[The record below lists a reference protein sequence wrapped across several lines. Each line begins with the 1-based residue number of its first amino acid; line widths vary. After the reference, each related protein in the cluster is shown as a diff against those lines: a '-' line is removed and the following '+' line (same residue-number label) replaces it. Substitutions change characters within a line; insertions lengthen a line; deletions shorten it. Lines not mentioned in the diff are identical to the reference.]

1 MIYSTLECLEL
12 RAKEGE
18 LGAKWEGER
27 KKICTEETHIPKE
40 CMCTSHANLQRG
52 PPTIELARP
61 TPFAMRVS
69 PLEKHT
75 LHIFTWH
82 LQPQTA
88 EVSS

>member
-40 CMCTSHANLQRG
+40 EYISSVCVHPMQIYKEARLQ
-52 PPTIELARP
+52 
-61 TPFAMRVS
+61 
-69 PLEKHT
+69 
-75 LHIFTWH
+75 
-82 LQPQTA
+82 
-88 EVSS
+88 